1 MENKNIRILMGI
13 PNPDARGGLLS
24 CVPCLLEYFQ
34 ANGRTKIFTIIYGSH
49 GRQKH
54 FWSRI
59 LDTAR
64 MSRRMVRVA
73 REEKLD
79 IIHINTAYDIN
90 ALLRDV
96 FVVLCLK
103 LANIK
108 VKIFLELHGSDAG
121 LLSKHLIWNLITLI
135 LLRNVDGVGFL
146 STEERGNFIAT
157 YPGLQGKFNIVKNV
171 VDLPRFQTKS
181 KFRERYKISRQ
192 KTVFLF
198 IARFIESKGIL
209 EAIKAFSIVRKKYTC
224 IHLLMVGDGEMMK
237 AAQDMVSILELE
249 EDTTFTGYV
258 EEIETPEIYLGSDI
272 LVFPTVT
279 EGFSMTIFNSVAAGL
294 PVITSRIRAAADYL
308 NEPDNCLWVEPRNCK
323 MLTEKMSYLLNYPQ
337 MAVRMKRNNRKLAQQ
352 FGSERVGEE
361 FLNIYYQIQK
371 QYA

>member
-1 MENKNIRILMGI
+1 
-13 PNPDARGGLLS
+13 
-24 CVPCLLEYFQ
+24 
-34 ANGRTKIFTIIYGSH
+34 
-49 GRQKH
+49 
-54 FWSRI
+54 
-59 LDTAR
+59 
-64 MSRRMVRVA
+64 
-73 REEKLD
+73 
-79 IIHINTAYDIN
+79 
-90 ALLRDV
+90 
-96 FVVLCLK
+96 
-103 LANIK
+103 
-108 VKIFLELHGSDAG
+108 
-121 LLSKHLIWNLITLI
+121 
-135 LLRNVDGVGFL
+135 
-146 STEERGNFIAT
+146 
-157 YPGLQGKFNIVKNV
+157 
-171 VDLPRFQTKS
+171 
-181 KFRERYKISRQ
+181 
-192 KTVFLF
+192 
-198 IARFIESKGIL
+198 
-209 EAIKAFSIVRKKYTC
+209 
-224 IHLLMVGDGEMMK
+224 MVGDGEMMK